1 MERTDRNHD
10 RSGNVNRDALESAN
24 TRSSG
29 SPVLHVREVS
39 VSARNVRILNRVSFA
54 VNPGE
59 VFGILGPSGAGK
71 STLLRTINRLIE
83 LQPGF
88 RVSGEIV
95 YRGQQVLGRGVDA
108 DALRARI
115 GIVFQQPVV
124 FPASIQENV
133 LFGVR
138 RVKRVPRSQRA
149 EIVERSMRE
158 AHIWGELRDRL
169 RESAR
174 NLSVGQRQRLCLA
187 RALAMDPEMLLMDEP
202 TSALDAR
209 SGAAIAE
216 LILHIRETRPVILVT
231 HNIEQARR
239 VTDRIACLC
248 VRKGTGE
255 ILEQGCCDAVFG
267 NPECRALFERM
278 DEEDTE
284 A

>member
-1 MERTDRNHD
+1 MERTDRNRYD
-10 RSGNVNRDALESAN
+10 PGNVKADALDASNA
-24 TRSSG
+24 TSTA
-29 SPVLHVREVS
+29 SPVLHLREVS
-39 VSARNVRILNRVSFA
+39 VSAGYKQILNRISFD
-54 VNPGE
+54 VKQGE
-59 VFGILGPSGAGK
+59 VFGLLGPSGAGK

-95 YRGQQVLGRGVDA
+95 YRGQQVLGRGIDA

-138 RVKRVPRSQRA
+138 HVKSVPRSQRA
-149 EIVERSMRE
+149 EIVERSLRE

-209 SGAAIAE
+209 SGAAIEE

-248 VRKGTGE
+248 VRNGTGE

-278 DEEDTE
+278 EEADTN
-284 A
+284 